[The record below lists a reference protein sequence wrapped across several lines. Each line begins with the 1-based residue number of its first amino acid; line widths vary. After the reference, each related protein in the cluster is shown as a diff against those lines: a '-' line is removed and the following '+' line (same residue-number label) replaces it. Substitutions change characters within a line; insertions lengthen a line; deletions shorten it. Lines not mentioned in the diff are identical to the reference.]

1 MKPIA
6 GNMRY
11 KVLHVHALPVVS
23 GSGINTFLTMRDV
36 DRNRFESELACAP
49 GGDLERLVR
58 ASGLKFHS
66 FSNFVQPVD
75 PMNDVAA
82 LIRLTRFLL
91 KKRYHIVHTHN
102 SKTGFIGRLAGRLA
116 RVPVVVHTVHGF
128 SFHDYEAK
136 WRRQLFKGL
145 EKIAAGW
152 CDRMIFISQ
161 PLIDWALKENIIPDQ
176 KKAVK
181 IYSGIE
187 IGQFKPSTAQEKLK
201 NREKW
206 GISESVPVI
215 GIVSKLWEGKGH
227 ATLIDSFSTVRKK
240 MRKGCLVIV
249 GEGPV
254 RGELEEMVRR
264 KGLQGHVIFTGF
276 QKDVAPVIS
285 MFDLSVLPSFFEGMG
300 RVLLESMAMG
310 VPVIGSRVGG
320 IPDIIRHG
328 KDGFLVPPGDKKAL
342 AAAILKIL
350 DETELATYMGMS
362 GIDRVSEKFSARAMV
377 RKIEAVYLDALAE
390 KGIA

>member
-1 MKPIA
+1 MKF
-6 GNMRY
+6 
-11 KVLHVHALPVVS
+11 KVLHIHALPVVS
-23 GSGINTFLTMRDV
+23 GSGINTFLTMRDA
-36 DRNRFESELACAP
+36 DRSRFDSELACAP
-49 GGDLERLVR
+49 GGDLEKRVR
-58 ASGLKFHS
+58 ESGLKFHP
-66 FSNFVQPVD
+66 FPNFVQPVH
-75 PMNDVAA
+75 PINDSLA

-91 KKRYHIVHTHN
+91 YNKYHIVHTHN

-116 RVPVVVHTVHGF
+116 RVPVLVHTVHGF
-128 SFHDYEAK
+128 AFHDYEAK

-161 PLIDWALKENIIPDQ
+161 PLIDWALKEKIIPDR

-187 IGQFKPSTAQEKLK
+187 IGKFKPATVAEKLK
-201 NREKW
+201 NRNKW
-206 GISESVPVI
+206 GVSGSEPVI

-227 ATLIDSFSTVRKK
+227 ATLIDAFSAVRKK
-240 MRKGCLVIV
+240 MGKGCLVIV

-254 RGELEEMVRR
+254 RGALEGLVRR
-264 KGLQGHVIFTGF
+264 KGLQEHVIFTGF
-276 QKDVAPVIS
+276 QTDVAPMIS
-285 MFDLSVLPSFFEGMG
+285 MFDVSVLPSFFEGMG

-310 VPVIGSRVGG
+310 IPVIGSCVGG

-328 KDGFLVPPGDKKAL
+328 KDGFLVPPGDEKAL
-342 AAAILKIL
+342 AAAIGKLL
-350 DETELATYMGMS
+350 DETELATYMGKF
-362 GIDRVSEKFSARAMV
+362 GINRVSKNFSAQTMV
-377 RKIEAVYLDALAE
+377 RKIEQVYLEALAE